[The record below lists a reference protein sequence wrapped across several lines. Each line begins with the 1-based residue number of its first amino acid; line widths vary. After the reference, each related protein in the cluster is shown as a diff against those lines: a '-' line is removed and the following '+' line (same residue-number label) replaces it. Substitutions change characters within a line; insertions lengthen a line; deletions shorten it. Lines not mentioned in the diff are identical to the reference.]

1 MAHPR
6 DKRHLAP
13 VCSRL
18 HTLQVASSGERLPD
32 ETAPLKVDCSL
43 IVRLSGKII
52 WISVWPI
59 EAAHSAPIAVRYPPS
74 RHRPQ
79 TIVTLMGRVFS
90 SSASNITFRLAAN
103 VLHTSRF
110 IYLLVIMVTK
120 SMLTIFPESSHIW
133 CVFFALPPA
142 YVLRRLS
149 FPEVRTGRESSGN
162 LTDLILSDHL
172 TPPSPDRG
180 KQRKGGTSV

>member
-59 EAAHSAPIAVRYPPS
+59 EAAHSAPIAVRYPPL
-74 RHRPQ
+74 RHLPQ

-120 SMLTIFPESSHIW
+120 SMLTIFPESSHF
-133 CVFFALPPA
+133 CAFSSRSLQRTFFAASHSQRFELAASPQGI
-142 YVLRRLS
+142 S
-149 FPEVRTGRESSGN
+149 
-162 LTDLILSDHL
+162 LILSCL
-172 TPPSPDRG
+172 TI
-180 KQRKGGTSV
+180 

>member
-74 RHRPQ
+74 RHLPQ

-90 SSASNITFRLAAN
+90 SSASNITFRL
-103 VLHTSRF
+103 
-110 IYLLVIMVTK
+110 VIMVTK
-120 SMLTIFPESSHIW
+120 SMLTIFPESSHFW

-142 YVLRRLS
+142 YVLRRPS
-149 FPEVRTGRESSGN
+149 FPEVPTSRESSGN

-172 TPPSPDRG
+172 TIPPDRG